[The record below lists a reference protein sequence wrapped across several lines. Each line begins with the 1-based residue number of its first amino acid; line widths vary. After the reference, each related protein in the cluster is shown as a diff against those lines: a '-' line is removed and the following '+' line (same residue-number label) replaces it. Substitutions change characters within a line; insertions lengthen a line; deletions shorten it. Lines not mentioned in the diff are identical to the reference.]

1 VQPALLPSSLPPLY
15 IYPVVTA
22 GQDVGETAEA
32 EEEEVQEEEEE
43 DALEIQR
50 IHIPFPPL
58 TRGLEVGEEKREVGV
73 LLGAREEGVDE
84 EVTVWM
90 GALSRAHDELRR
102 QDYAGDLREFQ
113 NSREIRDSSAS
124 ALVRLIDSLPAEA
137 RSVGGN
143 DEVCCN
149 KLQYTAI
156 HCNTLQHIA
165 VHFNTLHSVSSTP
178 RLARLGTWVGT
189 TGYTATHYNT
199 WQYTATHYD
208 TLQHIVTHCRA
219 LQYTAKRCNS
229 LQHIAT

>member
-1 VQPALLPSSLPPLY
+1 M
-15 IYPVVTA
+15 TA
-22 GQDVGETAEA
+22 GQDVGVTAEA

-43 DALEIQR
+43 EALEIQH
-50 IHIPFPPL
+50 IHIPSPPSPPL

-84 EVTVWM
+84 EATVWM

-124 ALVRLIDSLPAEA
+124 ALVRLNDSLPAKA
-137 RSVGGN
+137 RRGGGN
-143 DEVCCN
+143 GEVCCN
-149 KLQYTAI
+149 TLQYTVI
-156 HCNTLQHIA
+156 HCNTLRIA

-178 RLARLGTWVGT
+178 CLPRLGTWVGT

-199 WQYTATHYD
+199 WQYTATHYN
-208 TLQHIVTHCRA
+208 TL
-219 LQYTAKRCNS
+219 
-229 LQHIAT
+229 